1 MNFLGIFLKVF
12 WTKNARKLLILTKIR
27 EKMLYIFFSSFNTK
41 NVTKMLEK
49 MSRTHRKRFRNFCE
63 EIWTGK
69 GANSKITA
77 RNMQDRGCV

>member
-1 MNFLGIFLKVF
+1 
-12 WTKNARKLLILTKIR
+12 
-27 EKMLYIFFSSFNTK
+27 MLYIFFSSFNTK